1 MRHLPG
7 ANIKAEPNL
16 VPLLDLV
23 FQLIMFFMI
32 CVNFVSE
39 QVNETI
45 MLPIAQSARAMDKGE
60 VEVLVLNMDDHGRVS
75 VVGQP
80 KLLEKPE
87 RKISFLRQYYAD
99 AKRTAEALGDPNGEV
114 KTTVVVR
121 AHQHATYAQVY
132 ELLNFCKQA
141 KFKKIQLRATITN
154 APRGG

>member
-1 MRHLPG
+1 MAHVAD

-45 MLPIAQSARAMDKGE
+45 KLPIAQSARAMDKAE
-60 VEVLVLNMDDHGRVS
+60 VEVLVLNMDDHGRVL

-80 KLLEKPE
+80 KPLEKPE
-87 RKISFLRQYYAD
+87 RKISFLRDYYAD

-121 AHQHATYAQVY
+121 A
-132 ELLNFCKQA
+132 
-141 KFKKIQLRATITN
+141 
-154 APRGG
+154 

>member
-1 MRHLPG
+1 MAHLPG
-7 ANIKAEPNL
+7 ANVRSDPNL

-60 VEVLVLNMDDHGRVS
+60 VEVLVLNMDDHGRVF
-75 VVGQP
+75 VVGQEKP
-80 KLLEKPE
+80 LEKPGE
-87 RKISFLRQYYAD
+87 KITFLRQYYAE
-99 AKRTAEALGDPNGEV
+99 AKRTGEV

-121 AHQHATYAQVY
+121 AHQRANYA
-132 ELLNFCKQA
+132 
-141 KFKKIQLRATITN
+141 
-154 APRGG
+154 